1 MTRTSTTAL
10 ALRDDALVTY
20 DADQRSRIPAAAAL
34 AAITPATAPA
44 PYASNL
50 RNPEL
55 RAACRRS
62 TLPPMTDRGWRVL
75 IEIAEMKV
83 GQPANYVAFLD
94 YLASLIWDAGDSKAV
109 LAQVADLISR
119 VRAEAGE

>member
-1 MTRTSTTAL
+1 MPNATSSLPVL
-10 ALRDDALVTY
+10 ASTELNIF
-20 DADQRSRIPAAAAL
+20 DADQRSRIPAAAGL
-34 AAITPATAPA
+34 AATTPASI
-44 PYASNL
+44 YADNL

-94 YLASLIWDAGDSKAV
+94 HLASLIWDAGDSKAV